1 MSLRQRPFFAGS
13 DDLLLGGHVLLALET
28 GRMRMHAADYEEI
41 STWLADMVDDME
53 TAIVLRLRR
62 EGPPALQDLAENAL
76 HARGEPEWTS
86 SICTRSHAASI
97 WRDLHGRLRD
107 AP

>member
-41 STWLADMVDDME
+41 STRLADMVGDMD
-53 TAIVLRLRR
+53 TPVVLRLRR
-62 EGPPALQDLAENAL
+62 EGPPAVQDVAENTL

-86 SICTRSHAASI
+86 SISTRSHAASI
-97 WRDLHGRLRD
+97 WRDLHARLSNV
-107 AP
+107 P

>member
-28 GRMRMHAADYEEI
+28 GRMRMHAADSAEV
-41 STWLADMVDDME
+41 SAWLADMVDDME
-53 TAIVLRLRR
+53 TSVVLRLRR
-62 EGPPALQDLAENAL
+62 ERPPALQGMAENAL
-76 HARGEPEWTS
+76 HTRGEPEWTS
-86 SICTRSHAASI
+86 SISTRSHAAAI
-97 WRDLHGRLRD
+97 WRDLHNRLSD

>member
-28 GRMRMHAADYEEI
+28 GRIGMHAADYAEI
-41 STWLADMVDDME
+41 STWLADMVGDME
-53 TAIVLRLRR
+53 TPVVLRLRR
-62 EGPPALQDLAENAL
+62 EGPPALQDVAENAL
-76 HARGEPEWTS
+76 HTRGEPEWTS
-86 SICTRSHAASI
+86 SIATRSHAAFI
-97 WRDLHGRLRD
+97 WRDLHDRLRD